1 MVKMRIQKGDKV
13 MVIAGKDKGKQG
25 KILSVDKKENKVLV
39 EGVNKVK
46 RHVKPGKVSKEGG
59 IITMEKPIDAS
70 NVMYLD
76 EKTGKP
82 VRLGSRIIDGK
93 DYRINKRTGDV
104 LES

>member
-1 MVKMRIQKGDKV
+1 MRIQKGDKV

-25 KILSVDKKENKVLV
+25 KVLSVDKKGNKVLV

-59 IITMEKPIDAS
+59 IITMEKPVDVS

-82 VRLGSRIIDGK
+82 VRLGSKIIDGK
-93 DYRINKRTGDV
+93 SYRINKRTGDV